1 MADQQPS
8 FFDTFA
14 GREAERMETIMAEL
28 DGVPWAQGIL
38 RSVQQNG
45 GLVGKNMANFFE
57 LRYGH
62 ALHKAGIAVEHEV
75 SGAADGSPAHG
86 SPPMASLTPGT
97 ARKNFLKTQN
107 QNVNR
112 PDLLS
117 SKPAT
122 RR

>member
-62 ALHKAGIAVEHEV
+62 ALHKAGIAWSTKCREPLTDHQ
-75 SGAADGSPAHG
+75 
-86 SPPMASLTPGT
+86 PMDRHLW
-97 ARKNFLKTQN
+97 RH
-107 QNVNR
+107 
-112 PDLLS
+112 
-117 SKPAT
+117 
-122 RR
+122 